1 MNINAITTQGDELTR
16 PIMISDLADS
26 TKEKYKRAIEGYIQ
40 TGQDFND
47 INGLVSYSK
56 DLPASSR
63 GHFKAALTLLA
74 RDLELKAK
82 AGATPDNIGQVQ
94 AVIYRLEASREAIK
108 VQKTR
113 SAKLGRWISAK
124 QVKDIYD
131 LCLAEKKTLKSQRDL
146 VLFKMLFKT
155 GMRREEVCQ
164 AAFSDLTQRDIN
176 GRSVQIIQI
185 HGKGR
190 KERVISLDNGT
201 RDLLAVWQERI
212 GDGHIVRRIR
222 KGGILAGEL
231 NPASVRYIVQ
241 LYGDR
246 IGEPELSAH
255 DTRRTFAELLR
266 QAGIGI
272 EIISRLLG
280 HESVETTMRYLEIS
294 SEVIKTVPGDYIP

>member
-1 MNINAITTQGDELTR
+1 MDTNALTTSQVDLSPIEL
-16 PIMISDLADS
+16 SSLAAS
-26 TKEKYKRAIEGYIQ
+26 TKLKYRRAIEGYIQ

-47 INGLVSYSK
+47 INGLVSYAR
-56 DLPASSR
+56 DLPNSSR
-63 GHFKAALTLLA
+63 GQFKAALNLLA
-74 RDLELKAK
+74 RDLQLKAK

-94 AVIYRLEASREAIK
+94 AVVYRLEAITESVK
-108 VQKTR
+108 VGRSK
-113 SAKLGRWISAK
+113 SAKLGRWISAR
-124 QVKDIYD
+124 QVNEIYD
-131 LCLAEKKTLKSQRDL
+131 LCQAEKKTLKAQRDL
-146 VLFKMLFKT
+146 ILFKLLFKT
-155 GMRREEVCQ
+155 GMRRDEVCQ
-164 AAFSDLTQRDIN
+164 AAFSDLTQREIN
-176 GRSVQIIQI
+176 GRTVRILQI

-190 KERVISLDNGT
+190 KERVISLDNET
-201 RDLLAVWQERI
+201 RDLLQDWQDRI
-212 GDGHIVRRIR
+212 GDGPIVRRIR
-222 KGGILAGEL
+222 KGGILAGSL

-241 LYGDR
+241 LYGER